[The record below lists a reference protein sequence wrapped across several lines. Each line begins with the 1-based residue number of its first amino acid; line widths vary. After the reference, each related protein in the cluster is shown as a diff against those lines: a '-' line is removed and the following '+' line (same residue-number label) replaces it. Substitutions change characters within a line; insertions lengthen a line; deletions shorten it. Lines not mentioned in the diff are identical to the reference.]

1 MDKESVKQ
9 RIEFIRHELDEH
21 NYRYYVLNTPVISDY
36 DFDLLMAELIKLEK
50 ENPEFLSSTSPSQRV
65 GSDLS
70 NEFEQV
76 RHKYPMLSLSNTYT
90 EEEVRDF
97 DQRIRKLIER
107 PFQYVCELKFDG
119 TSISITYKNGRLIQA
134 ITRGDGE
141 KGDDVTENIKTIRSI
156 PLVLRGND
164 YPEEFEMRGEVLM
177 PYPVFN
183 ELNQQ
188 REAAGEALFAN
199 PRNAASGTLKQQN
212 SSIVASR
219 KLDSYLYFMLGENLP
234 FRTHYENLSKAREWG
249 FKISEHA
256 ALCDSLDQV
265 FEYLH
270 HWDIARK
277 DLSFPTDGVVLK
289 VNDLNLQEELGYTAK
304 SPRWAIAYKFKA
316 EREATRLLSID
327 YQVGRTGT
335 VTPVVNFEPV
345 QLAGTTVKR
354 ATLHNADI
362 MQNLDLCE
370 GDVLYVEKGGE
381 IIPKIVGV
389 DKSKRNPNAQPIVFI
404 DKCPECGT
412 PLVRSEGEAAHYCP
426 NETGCAPQIKGKIE
440 HFISRK
446 AMNIDGLGA
455 ETVDLLFDEGLIHDA
470 SDLYR
475 LTREQLIPLDRMGEK
490 SADRIL
496 NSLADSRLVPFD
508 RVLFALGIRY
518 VGATVAKKLASALKS
533 IDIIRNASIE
543 TLLAIGDIGD
553 RIAQSIQEYFSN
565 PADIAIVENL
575 RKQGLQFEV
584 TGTAN
589 EPESDKLK
597 GLSIII
603 SGTFV
608 LHSRDELKALIEKHG
623 GKNVS
628 SISKN
633 TSYLLAGDN
642 IGPSKL
648 QKAQSLNIPT
658 LTEEEFLKMIE
669 KE

>member
-9 RIEFIRHELDEH
+9 RIESIRHQLDEH
-21 NYRYYVLNTPVISDY
+21 NYRYYVLNTPSISDY

-119 TSISITYKNGRLIQA
+119 TSISITYKNGQLVQA

-270 HWDIARK
+270 HWDTARK

-518 VGATVAKKLASALKS
+518 VGATVAKKLASALRS
-533 IDIIRNASIE
+533 IEIIRNASIE

-584 TGTAN
+584 TGTDN

-603 SGTFV
+603 SGTFA
-608 LHSRDELKALIEKHG
+608 LHSRDELKVLIEKHG
-623 GKNVS
+623 GKNVT

-633 TSYLLAGDN
+633 TSYLLAGEN

-669 KE
+669 EE